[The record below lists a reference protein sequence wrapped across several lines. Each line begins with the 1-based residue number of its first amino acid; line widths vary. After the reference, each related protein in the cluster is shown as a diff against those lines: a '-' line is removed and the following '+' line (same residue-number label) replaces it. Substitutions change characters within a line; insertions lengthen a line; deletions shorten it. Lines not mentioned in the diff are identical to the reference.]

1 MESGQNAG
9 NKRASA
15 TFVKNIRSR
24 GGVDRPVLFMNYGNI
39 KNCDIADGV
48 GVRVSLFVSGCNN
61 RCENC
66 FNPETWDFNY
76 GQPFTEQTE
85 NQIIEML
92 KPPFISGLTV
102 LGGEPFEPS
111 NQKALLPFL
120 KKVKQIYPLKTI
132 WMYSGFTFEE
142 MFTDGVRANTEW
154 VREILKTIDVL
165 VDGKFVEAKKDISPK
180 FRGSSNQRILDVKQS
195 LDRGEAVIANI

>member
-1 MESGQNAG
+1 
-9 NKRASA
+9 
-15 TFVKNIRSR
+15 
-24 GGVDRPVLFMNYGNI
+24 MNYGNI

-92 KPPFISGLTV
+92 RPPFISGLTV

-165 VDGKFVEAKKDISPK
+165 VDGKFVEAKKDISLK

>member
-1 MESGQNAG
+1 MVSIN
-9 NKRASA
+9 N
-15 TFVKNIRSR
+15 NIDSIFNNTSS
-24 GGVDRPVLFMNYGNI
+24 DI
-39 KNCDIADGV
+39 KYYHTK
-48 GVRVSLFVSGCNN
+48 F
-61 RCENC
+61 
-66 FNPETWDFNY
+66 
-76 GQPFTEQTE
+76 
-85 NQIIEML
+85 II
-92 KPPFISGLTV
+92 
-102 LGGEPFEPS
+102 
-111 NQKALLPFL
+111 L

-165 VDGKFVEAKKDISPK
+165 VDGKFVEAKKDISLK

>member
-1 MESGQNAG
+1 
-9 NKRASA
+9 
-15 TFVKNIRSR
+15 
-24 GGVDRPVLFMNYGNI
+24 MNYGNI

-120 KKVKQIYPLKTI
+120 KKVKQFIP
-132 WMYSGFTFEE
+132 
-142 MFTDGVRANTEW
+142 
-154 VREILKTIDVL
+154 
-165 VDGKFVEAKKDISPK
+165 
-180 FRGSSNQRILDVKQS
+180 
-195 LDRGEAVIANI
+195 

>member
-24 GGVDRPVLFMNYGNI
+24 GRRRPPRIVYELRQY

-165 VDGKFVEAKKDISPK
+165 VDGKFVEAKKDISLK

>member
-1 MESGQNAG
+1 
-9 NKRASA
+9 
-15 TFVKNIRSR
+15 
-24 GGVDRPVLFMNYGNI
+24 
-39 KNCDIADGV
+39 
-48 GVRVSLFVSGCNN
+48 
-61 RCENC
+61 
-66 FNPETWDFNY
+66 
-76 GQPFTEQTE
+76 
-85 NQIIEML
+85 ML

-165 VDGKFVEAKKDISPK
+165 VDGKFVEAKKDISLK

-195 LDRGEAVIANI
+195 LDRGEAVIAND